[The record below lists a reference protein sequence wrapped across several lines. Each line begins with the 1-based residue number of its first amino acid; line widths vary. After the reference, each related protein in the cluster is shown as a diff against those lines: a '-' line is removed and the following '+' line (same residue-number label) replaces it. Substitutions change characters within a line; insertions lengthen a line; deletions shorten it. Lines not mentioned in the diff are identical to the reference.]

1 MPRPST
7 TAVSNG
13 VTTAAAP
20 PGRPFAE
27 RVVSLDAFRGAT
39 MALMVLVNTPG
50 DYGHVYAPLE
60 HSQWHG
66 WTPTDV
72 VFPSF
77 MWIIGV
83 AMMIVLARRLAAG
96 VSRSRIFSQA
106 CRRAVILYVLGLVVY
121 AYPNFDLS
129 TQRLFGVLQRIAI
142 CYLIATA
149 IYLTTSIR
157 GQILWILSLLG
168 SYWLLMTLVPVP
180 GYGAGRLD
188 VEGNFAHYIDRIVLG
203 AHNYV
208 YTKTWDPEGIVSTLP
223 AIATVLLGV
232 MAGHILRIERTLTQ
246 RVVWLFAAGVLLLA
260 AGQVC
265 SIWLPINKKLWTSSF
280 SLFMAGLDFV
290 IFAGM
295 VWLVDV
301 RGYKRFTK
309 PLVIMGMN
317 AITVYMV
324 SEILD
329 QVFNVIHVTSGGQS
343 VTLHAWLGGLC
354 GAVASPYNASL
365 LFAILYTL
373 LMYLMA
379 YVMYRRGWFVR
390 V

>member
-1 MPRPST
+1 MPRLST

-13 VTTAAAP
+13 VLTAAAP
-20 PGRPFAE
+20 PSRLFTE

-60 HSQWHG
+60 HSAWNG

-83 AMMIVLARRLAAG
+83 AMTIVLARRLATGA
-96 VSRSRIFSQA
+96 SRSRIFSQA
-106 CRRAVILYVLGLVVY
+106 CRRAVALFILGLMVY

-129 TQRLFGVLQRIAI
+129 TQRLFGVLQRIAV
-142 CYLIATA
+142 CYLMATA
-149 IYLTTSIR
+149 ICLTNNIR
-157 GQILWILSLLG
+157 GQIIWILSLLG
-168 SYWLLMTLVPVP
+168 GYWLLMTLVPVP

-203 AHNYV
+203 AHNYA

-223 AIATVLLGV
+223 AIATVLFGV
-232 MAGHILRIERTLTQ
+232 MAGHILRIERSLAQ
-246 RVVWLFAAGVLLLA
+246 RVAWLFVAGVLLLA

-265 SIWLPINKKLWTSSF
+265 NIWLPINKKLWTSSF

-301 RGYKRFTK
+301 LGYRRFTK

-324 SEILD
+324 SELLD
-329 QVFNVIHVTSGGQS
+329 QVFNAIHVTSGGHS
-343 VTLHAWLGGLC
+343 VTLHAWLGGEF

-365 LFAILYTL
+365 LFAIAYTL
-373 LMYLMA
+373 LMYLVA
-379 YVMYRRGWFVR
+379 YVMYRRGWFLR

>member
-13 VTTAAAP
+13 VPAAAAP
-20 PGRPFAE
+20 PSRPFTE

-50 DYGHVYAPLE
+50 DYGHVYAPLQ
-60 HSQWHG
+60 HSQWNG

-83 AMMIVLARRLAAG
+83 AMTIVLTRRVAAG
-96 VSRSRIFSQA
+96 VSPSRILRQA
-106 CRRAVILYVLGLVVY
+106 CRRAVILYVLGLVLY

-129 TQRLFGVLQRIAI
+129 TQRIFGVLQRIAI

-149 IYLTTSIR
+149 IYLTASIR
-157 GQILWILSLLG
+157 GQIIWILSMLG
-168 SYWLLMTLVPVP
+168 GYWLLMTLVPVP

-188 VEGNFAHYIDRIVLG
+188 VEGNFAHYIDRVVLG
-203 AHNYV
+203 AHNYA
-208 YTKTWDPEGIVSTLP
+208 YTKTWDPEGIVSTIP
-223 AIATVLLGV
+223 AIATVLFGV
-232 MAGHILRIERTLTQ
+232 MAGQILRLERTLTQ
-246 RVVWLFAAGVLLLA
+246 RVAWLFAAGVLLLA

-265 SIWLPINKKLWTSSF
+265 NIWLPINKKLWTSSF

-301 RGYKRFTK
+301 HGYQRFTK

-324 SEILD
+324 SELLD
-329 QVFNVIHVTSGGQS
+329 QVLNAIHVTSGGQS
-343 VTLHAWLGGLC
+343 VTLHAWLAGLF

-365 LFAILYTL
+365 LFAIAYTL
-373 LMYLMA
+373 LMYLVA

>member
-1 MPRPST
+1 
-7 TAVSNG
+7 
-13 VTTAAAP
+13 
-20 PGRPFAE
+20 
-27 RVVSLDAFRGAT
+27 

-50 DYGHVYAPLE
+50 DSRHVYAPLE
-60 HSQWHG
+60 HSEWNG

-77 MWIIGV
+77 AWIIGV
-83 AMMIVLARRLAAG
+83 AIAIVLARRLAAG
-96 VSRSRIFSQA
+96 VSRAVIFRQA
-106 CRRAVILYVLGLVVY
+106 FRRAVVLYVLGLVVY

-129 TQRLFGVLQRIAI
+129 TQRLLGVLQRLAI

-149 IYLTTSIR
+149 IYLTTNIR

-168 SYWLLMTLVPVP
+168 GYWLLMVLVPVP

-188 VEGNFAHYIDRIVLG
+188 IDGNFAHYIDRIVLG
-203 AHNYV
+203 AHNYAN
-208 YTKTWDPEGIVSTLP
+208 TKTWDPEGIVSTLP
-223 AIATVLLGV
+223 AIATVLFGI
-232 MAGHILRIERTLTQ
+232 MAGHILRMKRSLTQ
-246 RVVWLFAAGVLLLA
+246 RAMCLFAVGVLLLA

-265 SIWLPINKKLWTSSF
+265 NIWLPINKKLWTSSF
-280 SLFMAGLDFV
+280 SIFMAGLDFV
-290 IFAGM
+290 IFAAM

-301 RGYKRFTK
+301 RGYRRFTK

-324 SEILD
+324 SELLD
-329 QVFNVIHVTSGGQS
+329 QVFNAIKFSSGGQV
-343 VTLHAWLGGLC
+343 VTLHAWLGSLF

-365 LFAILYTL
+365 LFAISYTL
-373 LMYLMA
+373 LMYLVA
-379 YVMYRRGWFVR
+379 YVMYRRGWFLR

>member
-7 TAVSNG
+7 TAVSND
-13 VTTAAAP
+13 VPTAAAP
-20 PGRPFAE
+20 PSRPFTE

-60 HSQWHG
+60 HSQWNG

-83 AMMIVLARRLAAG
+83 AMTIALTRRLAAG

-106 CRRAVILYVLGLVVY
+106 CRRAATLYVLGLVVY

-149 IYLTTSIR
+149 IYLTTNIR
-157 GQILWILSLLG
+157 GQIIWILSLLG
-168 SYWLLMTLVPVP
+168 GYWLLMTLVPVP

-203 AHNYV
+203 AHNYA

-223 AIATVLLGV
+223 AIATVLFGV

-246 RVVWLFAAGVLLLA
+246 RVAWLFAAGVLLLA
-260 AGQVC
+260 VGQVC
-265 SIWLPINKKLWTSSF
+265 NIWLPINKKLWTSSF

-290 IFAGM
+290 IFAAM

-324 SEILD
+324 SELLD
-329 QVFNVIHVTSGGQS
+329 QVLNAIHVTSGGQS
-343 VTLHAWLGGLC
+343 VTLHAWLGGLF

-365 LFAILYTL
+365 LFAIAYTL
-373 LMYLMA
+373 LMYLVA